1 MHWMSDMVRA
11 RVVNYT
17 NIIDH
22 STLAY
27 ATVKYSEHGLYD
39 LFLLFK
45 DYRCILK
52 ECLSVWLQLL
62 AQSIFSEQCH
72 DVH

>member
-1 MHWMSDMVRA
+1 MHWMSDIVRK

-27 ATVKYSEHGLYD
+27 ATVKYSEHGMANIIVN
-39 LFLLFK
+39 
-45 DYRCILK
+45 RCILK

-62 AQSIFSEQCH
+62 AQSIFYELCH
-72 DVH
+72 GAH